1 MGATPSAR
9 KRDNGADD
17 YLAKPF
23 ELAELKARIRA
34 LLRRGTPDKCAQ
46 LVMADLVLDPA
57 AHTVSRGGRTIAL
70 TTREFCLLEYILRN
84 QGRLITRE
92 MAESHLWN
100 EEELVLSNVVD
111 VYVRRLRVKIDA
123 GFEPK
128 LIETVRGAGYRLC
141 DPGKKHKLTIPES
154 CSSGLL
160 SIPMDCVAGRSSPS
174 SSPLPR
180 CWAPRCSAV
189 CGWQIARCAPL
200 P

>member
-1 MGATPSAR
+1 MGAKPCAR

-34 LLRRGTPDKCAQ
+34 LLRRGTADKCAR
-46 LVMADLVLDPA
+46 LAMADLVLDPA

-70 TTREFCLLEYILRN
+70 TTREFCLLEYFLRN

-141 DPGKKHKLTIPES
+141 DPGKE
-154 CSSGLL
+154 
-160 SIPMDCVAGRSSPS
+160 R
-174 SSPLPR
+174 R
-180 CWAPRCSAV
+180 
-189 CGWQIARCAPL
+189 
-200 P
+200 